1 VCTLLI
7 VRRTA
12 RVTAAD
18 IARIAGVGRAA
29 VSNWRKR
36 YETFP
41 APVGGTATSP
51 QFDLEQVERWLVEN
65 EKLGAVPEEDL
76 FWRNLLAVEPEP
88 AGALALVGEHL
99 SGKRPLP
106 HPTLR
111 PDLDALAERLGKG
124 GPDGVFQQL
133 WRRFA
138 EQVGPRLVLTPEP
151 LAATMITLAA
161 VNGGTI
167 LDPACGTG
175 QVLHTAALRGAAQV
189 YGQDI
194 DAALARL
201 AQLSLTVN
209 ELPGEI
215 RAGDSLRHDAFPE
228 LTVDAVVAHP
238 PFGLT
243 NWGQEELG
251 ADHRWEFGVP
261 PRTEPELAWVQHTYA
276 HLKPG
281 GRAVLLLPPSAAG
294 RRAGRRI
301 RADLLR
307 RGALRAVVALPL
319 RLTPSYAV
327 NLQLWVLQRPTR
339 TPEPQILLADAAA
352 LGADTSDDR
361 EILDRVETAVT
372 RFLDTGD
379 PVDPA
384 FAYVVPVIDLLDDE
398 VDLTPARHAP
408 AGTTD
413 ISRELQTVHK
423 MLTDLGVALP
433 ESLPALPTAAEAAPP
448 PTVSVTDLARGG
460 ALDILGPIRD
470 TGEGDFV
477 ADVPVLTAK
486 DVVLGHSASGGT
498 DERILQRIPLR
509 DGDIVV
515 PLVARQMVAR
525 LITDPGTAVLG
536 RNLYLLRPNPD
547 VLDPWF
553 LLGHLRT
560 GTNERLTGSSSS
572 GLRIDARKAQIPR
585 IPIAEQRRHGAIFR
599 GLHDFNDLAQQVAS
613 LAADMARLTAEGLTS
628 GRLRPTEEN

>member
-76 FWRNLLAVEPEP
+76 FWRNLLAAEPEP
-88 AGALALVGEHL
+88 AEALALVGEHL
-99 SGKRPLP
+99 SGKTTLP
-106 HPTLR
+106 FPTLR
-111 PDLDALAERLGKG
+111 PDLDALAERLGTG

-138 EQVGPRLVLTPEP
+138 EQAGPRLVLTPEP

-175 QVLHTAALRGAAQV
+175 QVVHTAARAGAAQV

-243 NWGQEELG
+243 NWGQEDLG

-261 PRTEPELAWVQHTYA
+261 PRTEPELAWVQHAYA

-281 GRAVLLLPPSAAG
+281 GRAVLLMPPSAAG

-339 TPEPQILLADAAA
+339 TPEPHVLLADAAA
-352 LGADTSDDR
+352 LGADTHDR
-361 EILDRVETAVT
+361 EILDRVETAVS
-372 RFLDTGD
+372 RFLDIGD
-379 PVDPA
+379 PADPS
-384 FAYVVPVIDLLDDE
+384 FAYVIPIIDLLDDE
-398 VDLTPARHAP
+398 VDLTPARHAL
-408 AGTTD
+408 AGTAD

-423 MLTDLGVALP
+423 MLADLGSALP
-433 ESLPALPTAAEAAPP
+433 KSLPDLPMVVEAAAP
-448 PTVSVTDLARGG
+448 PTVSVADLARGG
-460 ALDILGPIRD
+460 ALEILGPIRD
-470 TGEGDFV
+470 TGDGDFV

-486 DVVLGHSASGGT
+486 DAVLGHRASGGT

-515 PLVARQMVAR
+515 PLVARQMVAH
-525 LITDPGTAVLG
+525 LITEPGTAILG

-547 VLDPWF
+547 LLDPWF

-585 IPIAEQRRHGAIFR
+585 IPIADQRRHGAIFR

-613 LAADMARLTAEGLTS
+613 LAANMARLTAEGLTS
-628 GRLRPTEEN
+628 GRLRPTEEH